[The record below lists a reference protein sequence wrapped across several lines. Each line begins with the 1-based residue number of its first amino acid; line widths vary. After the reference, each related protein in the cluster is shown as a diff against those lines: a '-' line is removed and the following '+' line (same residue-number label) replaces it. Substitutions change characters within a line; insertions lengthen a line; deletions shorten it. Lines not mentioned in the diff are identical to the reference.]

1 MARVKGKSK
10 DKPETLPIT
19 LTDTHGNVTAK
30 YTSEMVETIKNT
42 VAQGATDN
50 ELMMFLMVANKYNLD
65 PLLGQVY
72 FVKYKDKPTVMAG
85 RDGYRKIAKSKPT
98 FKKCQS
104 MAVYD
109 NDEFEMEMVLGE
121 IKNITHKFNHK
132 ERGKVSGAYAVLT
145 TTDGDTLVA
154 WADIREYDTK
164 QNAWTKYKSAMI
176 KKVAETEV
184 YKAFADI
191 DGIQAEEAMPK
202 QFAKERNTSDNV
214 EENHFNEEDVIDTE
228 IVPDDGEFKETII
241 ELNEDTE
248 ESLWQ

>member
-1 MARVKGKSK
+1 MARISGKK
-10 DKPETLPIT
+10 EIKEETLPIT
-19 LTDTHGNVTAK
+19 LTDTRGNVTAN
-30 YTSEMVETIKNT
+30 YTSEMVDTIKNT
-42 VAQGATDN
+42 VAQGATDS
-50 ELMMFLMVANKYNLD
+50 ELMMFLTVANKYGLD

-121 IKNITHKFNHK
+121 IKNITHKFSHK

-145 TTDGDTLVA
+145 TTDGDTLVS

-164 QNAWTKYKSAMI
+164 QNAWNKYKSAMI

-184 YKAFADI
+184 YKSFADI
-191 DGIQAEEAMPK
+191 DGIWAEEAMPK
-202 QFAKERNTSDNV
+202 QFAKERNVTDDEETEEFPEGEDVFIGSPVEV
-214 EENHFNEEDVIDTE
+214 EETNEE
-228 IVPDDGEFKETII
+228 IVVMEEDSEKE
-241 ELNEDTE
+241 
-248 ESLWQ
+248 